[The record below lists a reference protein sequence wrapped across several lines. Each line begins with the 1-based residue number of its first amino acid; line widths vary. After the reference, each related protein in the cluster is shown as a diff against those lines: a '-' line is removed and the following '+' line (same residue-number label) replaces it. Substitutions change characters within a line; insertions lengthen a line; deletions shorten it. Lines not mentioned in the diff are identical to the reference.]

1 MVFPYLNWSDRLLVM
16 EAEKVLALEVD
27 RVRSSILLL
36 RVWSH
41 FYEVWVMVVVRSPE
55 TSCSVTEAL
64 CWTGLG
70 WVDCAECRVS
80 SAVVVT
86 KLTFFNFC

>member
-1 MVFPYLNWSDRLLVM
+1 M

-36 RVWSH
+36 QVWSC
-41 FYEVWVMVVVRSPE
+41 FYDIRVMMVVRSPE

-64 CWTGLG
+64 CCAGLG
-70 WVDCAECRVS
+70 GLCGVQSQLSCCCYYVDLFQFL
-80 SAVVVT
+80 
-86 KLTFFNFC
+86 LTMTGGVEEGG

>member
-36 RVWSH
+36 QVWSRFH
-41 FYEVWVMVVVRSPE
+41 EVWVMVVVRSPG

-64 CWTGLG
+64 CCAVLG
-70 WVDCAECRVS
+70 
-80 SAVVVT
+80 
-86 KLTFFNFC
+86 

>member
-55 TSCSVTEAL
+55 TSCSVTEVL
-64 CWTGLG
+64 CCAGLG
-70 WVDCAECRVS
+70 GLCRVS

>member
-36 RVWSH
+36 QVWSH
-41 FYEVWVMVVVRSPE
+41 SYDVWVMMVVRSPE
-55 TSCSVTEAL
+55 TSCSITEAL
-64 CWTGLG
+64 CCAVLG
-70 WVDCAECRVS
+70 
-80 SAVVVT
+80 
-86 KLTFFNFC
+86 